1 MDLNIEDFI
10 PLRPITRNDVLSL
23 SRDYAELLLAEQEC
37 FKAARMCLDNTST
50 NLDVIEQVVMLVD
63 TVTYTPSNEGLISMI
78 TNFLSKL
85 KEYITKFI
93 NWISTIISNFQ
104 MKKQCD
110 QLKSD
115 LLKLYNGGG
124 SSTEELQQDADKDQ
138 DGVQVFKID
147 PPYLDEKY
155 RGICVSSESLRKRT
169 ECMFGIHTVL
179 KTNLTAIRG
188 CIPTINV
195 TERGIT
201 KERLDEMKVQ
211 ADKILEQFNASV
223 KQIRPLVQ
231 QLNSDEY
238 KLKPVSRKQS
248 WKGDSDVKKLALLVH
263 GYFSEW
269 TTTKKTLSII
279 SNAIER
285 VPTGTIGDVDDSD
298 DIRQS
303 KEAVLKPLRTLL
315 PLVRAVRDV
324 FANDMKELAAIR
336 AAVKAQFKESYGEIS
351 ESANTGK

>member
-1 MDLNIEDFI
+1 MDLYIEEFI
-10 PLRPITRNDVLSL
+10 PFRPITKNDVVELAK
-23 SRDYAELLLAEQEC
+23 DYTELLFAEQEC
-37 FKAARMCLDNTST
+37 FKAACLLIDDTST
-50 NLDVIEQVVMLVD
+50 NTDVIEQAVMLVND
-63 TVTYTPSNEGLISMI
+63 TAYGSSNEGLISMI
-78 TNFLSKL
+78 ANFLSKL

-124 SSTEELQQDADKDQ
+124 PSTEELQQDVDKDQ
-138 DGVQVFKID
+138 SDVSDLKID
-147 PPYLDEKY
+147 QPYLDKNHK
-155 RGICVSSESLRKRT
+155 GICVSSESLRKRT

-179 KTNLTAIRG
+179 KTNLIAIRG

-195 TERGIT
+195 TERGVT
-201 KERLDEMKVQ
+201 KERLDEMKAQ
-211 ADKILEQFNASV
+211 ANKILEQFNASV
-223 KQIRPLVQ
+223 RQIKPLVQ

-238 KLKPVSRKQS
+238 KLKPVPRKQS

-279 SNAIER
+279 SHAIER
-285 VPTGTIGDVDDSD
+285 IPTGTIGDVDDSD
-298 DIRQS
+298 DIKQS
-303 KEAVLKPLRTLL
+303 KEAVLAPLRSLL
-315 PLVRAVRDV
+315 PLVRNVRDV
-324 FANDMKELAAIR
+324 FAGDMKELAAIR
-336 AAVKAQFKESYGEIS
+336 AAVKAQFKASFSEEPESTN
-351 ESANTGK
+351 ANK

>member
-1 MDLNIEDFI
+1 MSKDSIDEWSHG
-10 PLRPITRNDVLSL
+10 P
-23 SRDYAELLLAEQEC
+23 
-37 FKAARMCLDNTST
+37 ST
-50 NLDVIEQVVMLVD
+50 
-63 TVTYTPSNEGLISMI
+63 TTKGL
-78 TNFLSKL
+78 FLS
-85 KEYITKFI
+85 
-93 NWISTIISNFQ
+93 
-104 MKKQCD
+104 
-110 QLKSD
+110 
-115 LLKLYNGGG
+115 
-124 SSTEELQQDADKDQ
+124 
-138 DGVQVFKID
+138 
-147 PPYLDEKY
+147 
-155 RGICVSSESLRKRT
+155 
-169 ECMFGIHTVL
+169 
-179 KTNLTAIRG
+179 IRG

-195 TERGIT
+195 TERGVT
-201 KERLDEMKVQ
+201 KERLDEMKAQ

-279 SNAIER
+279 NNAIER
-285 VPTGTIGDVDDSD
+285 VPTGAIGDVDDPD
-298 DIRQS
+298 DIKQS